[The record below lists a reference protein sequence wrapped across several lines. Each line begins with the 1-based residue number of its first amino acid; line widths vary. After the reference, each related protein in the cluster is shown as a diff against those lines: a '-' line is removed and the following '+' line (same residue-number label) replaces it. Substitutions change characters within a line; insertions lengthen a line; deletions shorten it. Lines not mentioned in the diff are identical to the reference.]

1 MDAGRLALAISQF
14 YSRKPMS
21 DVKVRVSPWKRSV
34 GRMAQAKESRTP
46 DKRHQWSQKEERKP
60 ETAWFEIDF
69 DRKDED
75 VVAVFDL
82 FLLGLCD
89 CLIHSHSV
97 REWATCYFSWKIIS
111 FRIPCRF
118 AYESVLMICFLFTH
132 DCVLHCV
139 TQYNNKD
146 ITWQVKHV
154 DISSA

>member
-14 YSRKPMS
+14 YSRTPMS

-34 GRMAQAKESRTP
+34 GRMAQAKESRTA

-97 REWATCYFSWKIIS
+97 IEWATCYFSWKIGDFSGGLQKIRFFPRNWFRGKQKLLTIHADLIS
-111 FRIPCRF
+111 RKM
-118 AYESVLMICFLFTH
+118 S
-132 DCVLHCV
+132 
-139 TQYNNKD
+139 K
-146 ITWQVKHV
+146 
-154 DISSA
+154 SAKFNPREN